1 MTTAEIDSLNE
12 NLLKSIQSDP
22 RDAYQKA
29 FDSYRSSAAIL
40 YQKGRIEA
48 AKILA
53 FSSHTLGLIEESF
66 NYLQECIPYFYE
78 QQDFATLAHL
88 YNTESF
94 IYQQLLAPDQRLE
107 SSKKSSRFAQE
118 SGNQELLIRSLNN
131 LGDAYLAKNYVPD
144 AIDTFN
150 RIQNELEKEDNFMR
164 AVVQCNLAEAHLING
179 DFRSAHISIEH
190 TLELIEAYGIQSLRE
205 ATLIILGGIYLAE
218 NKFDELLKLIEQWED
233 SSIKF
238 SDKGNLSDTV
248 RLSLNLQIELNEL
261 KISAFEGLN
270 NFESAFLLKKHN
282 ESLLDRKNKDAANHT
297 IALFNLRNEMNQL
310 KTDSAQLTELIDKRT
325 IDLKQALNEL
335 RIKEAKSK
343 TILNHSSNAI
353 ILLNAENEIVEI
365 NERGILLFGN
375 NLIGLNLLD
384 LFQFEAEA
392 KNTITAEI
400 KRLLRIQSKQS
411 SSLSYEFKIKLNDSW
426 IYFDT
431 TISKLESEQNA
442 HSVAFLHDITAHKEL
457 EELRLNELKHE
468 SAITELNTLLHEKK
482 TTKKVFDIF
491 LIQLS
496 EQLNF
501 RKAQLFWFYEADK
514 SIQSVSAYAK
524 NFLQLAD
531 KEDET
536 TSDFFLKNFNQHLSN
551 SNNKDLFF
559 QHSIKNNNQLRGV
572 VEYSKN
578 ERSIFTGY
586 ETKFLE
592 KACELL
598 IIRIEQLENE
608 KKKDNLQKEL
618 MRINEQLEQE
628 VNLNIGELQK
638 LQQQHSEHEKL
649 VLLSEI
655 NANLS
660 HEINTPL
667 GVVKSANQAVYEQFN
682 SLVDIQITKYFS
694 PLELD
699 FIKTHSV
706 YQPDEFN
713 YSILSRN
720 LEKEAFFEN
729 FKDRLAKNPEFKKI
743 IEDIVEC
750 GFSTRQSQE
759 IEFIMNSKSARE
771 LLMTI
776 KELKKINSFH
786 YMSNANINRI
796 GSILSEIHSVTALE
810 SEAKTSVNLSAQ
822 IETLIKFLKWDLR
835 DKQIEISLSADL
847 HVEGNEMNLSLLWS
861 NLLQNTIESL
871 DQKDVYPKHILI
883 KAEVYE
889 TELHVIIESNGLEIN
904 SEEINNVFNKF
915 NSPKTKG
922 KGGKL
927 GLTIC
932 RKIAEDHNARIT
944 FTSTNEK
951 TSFIVAFKL

>member
-1 MTTAEIDSLNE
+1 MTTAEIDCLNE
-12 NLLKSIQSDP
+12 SLLQSIQSHP
-22 RDAYQKA
+22 RDAYQQA
-29 FDSYRSSAAIL
+29 FESYRSSAAIL
-40 YQKGRIEA
+40 YKKGRIEA

-53 FSSHTLGLIEESF
+53 FSSHAIGLIEESF

-94 IYQQLLAPDQRLE
+94 IYQQLVAPDQRLE
-107 SSKKSSRFAQE
+107 SSKKSSRFAQQ

-131 LGDAYLAKNYVPD
+131 LGDAYLAKKYVAE

-150 RIQNELEKEDNFMR
+150 RVQNELEKEDNFMR

-179 DFRSAHISIEH
+179 DFKSAHISIEH
-190 TLELIEAYGIQSLRE
+190 TLELIEAHGIESLRE
-205 ATLIILGGIYLAE
+205 ATLIILGRIYLAE
-218 NKFDELLKLIEQWED
+218 NKFDELLKLIEKWED
-233 SSIKF
+233 NSNNF

-261 KISAFEGLN
+261 KISAFQGLN

-282 ESLLDRKNKDAANHT
+282 ESLLDRKNKDATNHA

-325 IDLKQALNEL
+325 MDLKQALNEL
-335 RIKEAKSK
+335 KIKEAKSK

-353 ILLNAENEIVEI
+353 ILLNAQNEIVEI

-411 SSLSYEFKIKLNDSW
+411 SSLNYEFKIKLNDSW

-431 TISKLESEQNA
+431 TISKLESDQNVQ
-442 HSVAFLHDITAHKEL
+442 SVAFLHDITAHKEL

-468 SAITELNTLLHEKK
+468 SAITELNALLHEKK

-501 RKAQLFWFYEADK
+501 REAQLFWFYEVDK
-514 SIQSVSAYAK
+514 SIRSVAAYAK
-524 NFLQLAD
+524 NFLQLGA
-531 KEDET
+531 KEEEI
-536 TSDFFLKNFNQHLSN
+536 TSDFFLNNFNQHRSK
-551 SNNKDLFF
+551 NKSTELFF
-559 QHSIKNNNQLRGV
+559 QHSIKSSNQLRGV

-638 LQQQHSEHEKL
+638 LQQKHSEHEKL

-660 HEINTPL
+660 HEVNTPL
-667 GVVKSANQAVYEQFN
+667 GVVKSANQAIYEQFN
-682 SLVDIQITKYFS
+682 SLVDAQLTKYFS

-699 FIKTHSV
+699 FIKTHSIH
-706 YQPDEFN
+706 QPDEFN
-713 YSILSRN
+713 HSSTSRR
-720 LEKEAFFEN
+720 LEKETFFQD
-729 FKDRLAKNPEFKKI
+729 FKDRLSKNPDFMEI
-743 IEDIVEC
+743 IEDIVAC
-750 GFSTRQSQE
+750 GFSSNQSQE
-759 IEFIMNSKSARE
+759 IEFIMNSKSARD
-771 LLMTI
+771 LLKTI

-796 GSILSEIHSVTALE
+796 GSILSEIHAVTVLE

-822 IETLIKFLKWDLR
+822 FDHLIKFLKWDLR
-835 DKQIEISLSADL
+835 DKQLEISLPL
-847 HVEGNEMNLSLLWS
+847 NLCIEGNEMNLSLLWS
-861 NLLQNTIESL
+861 NLLKNTIESL
-871 DQKDVYPKHILI
+871 DKKDAYPKHILI

-889 TELHVIIESNGLEIN
+889 SELHVIIENNCLEIN
-904 SEEINNVFNKF
+904 SEDINNIFNKF
-915 NSPKTKG
+915 NSPQTKG
-922 KGGKL
+922 KGEKL

-932 RKIAEDHNARIT
+932 RKIAEDHNAQIN

-951 TSFIVAFKL
+951 TSFIVVFKL